1 MRFSIV
7 IPVYNRPNFI
17 MEAID
22 SVFAQTFQD
31 FELIIMDD
39 RFYPRTIEVLKSY
52 NLPVKILSQAHQRR

>member
-7 IPVYNRPNFI
+7 IPVYNRPKFI
-17 MEAID
+17 REAID

-39 RFYPRTIEVLKSY
+39 GSTDAP
-52 NLPVKILSQAHQRR
+52 